1 MNQKTKKILFF
12 AGLGLDVAITVFLFV
27 VALIMIITMPK
38 TQIAMEHAIDDNGP
52 FIGYLQQ
59 HSTLYFL
66 TCVLP
71 LILLLVANVVFLIL
85 YVRKQS
91 KKAEPAVEDLSEEQK
106 AALRAELLKELQNEQ
121 KAEEPKAEEAPA
133 EEAPK
138 EEK

>member
-12 AGLGLDVAITVFLFV
+12 IGLGIDIAATIFLFV
-27 VALIMIITMPK
+27 VAIIMIVTMPK
-38 TQIAMEHAIDDNGP
+38 TQFDMNTAIEDNGP

-59 HSTLYFL
+59 HSTLYFF

-71 LILLLVANVVFLIL
+71 LILLLGVNIVFLIL

-91 KKAEPAVEDLSEEQK
+91 KKEEKSVDDLSEEQK
-106 AALRAELLKELQNEQ
+106 AALRAELLKELQGEQPAEQ
-121 KAEEPKAEEAPA
+121 KAEES
-133 EEAPK
+133 EAPK